1 MYNFYDRLKQ
11 KKDLVSLPTEV
22 TDGYKEDMTETA
34 EEINEDFIEALV
46 DKIILETLPK
56 QIEEKIKS
64 SRSLEDLNK
73 VTIQFSLENLGGI
86 RYADRG
92 KVYKYYT
99 YPESF
104 SFIDDDTHL
113 IKGESLS
120 IHFDDELRDLFEKQ
134 LIDRFSVYTQS
145 NKEIQSGVSIKRF
158 KDERASY
165 REYISING
173 SVADFINIYYTE
185 LQGYN
190 RRKKVKQKQEEYDDK
205 KILDYDDEDFQNL
218 GKVLKR

>member
-11 KKDLVSLPTEV
+11 KEALVSLPTEV
-22 TDGYKEDMTETA
+22 TDGYKEDMTEIA

-56 QIEEKIKS
+56 QIEEKLNS

-73 VTIQFSLENLGGI
+73 VTIQFSLESLGGL

-145 NKEIQSGVSIKRF
+145 NKDIQSGVSINRF

-165 REYISING
+165 REYIKING

-190 RRKKVKQKQEEYDDK
+190 RRKKPKVTPG
-205 KILDYDDEDFQNL
+205 YDDEKIIEYDNKDFQNL